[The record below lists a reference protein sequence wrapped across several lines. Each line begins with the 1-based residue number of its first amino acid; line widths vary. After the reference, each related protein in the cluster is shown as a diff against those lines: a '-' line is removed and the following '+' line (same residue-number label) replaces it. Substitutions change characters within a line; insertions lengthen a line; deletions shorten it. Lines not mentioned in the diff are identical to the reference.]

1 MKFTRS
7 CTLLALVVASL
18 SANAAQPIYEIFDM
32 GIVGADT
39 SSQGTRVSNNG
50 TATGRSLSS
59 NQASAFTLSGG
70 GITVGLPKL
79 TVPSR
84 TYHQG
89 NGINGFGD
97 VVGVAATTFFGSNRL
112 PVMWKGGLISQV
124 PMPAG
129 QTSGQAWDIT
139 DDGRIVGSINGGSL
153 ERAFYFDGTNS
164 NVITSTTPAGQYF
177 VTAYGISEN
186 GIVVGQGWDPAN
198 AAITVGMKYD
208 ASTGISDLI
217 PPVSGDNS
225 VINFDIS
232 GNGTFVTGTS
242 SINGGSGGKAFL
254 WSSATG
260 TVAVPIPSGSSSSIG
275 RGVNNN
281 CWTVGNSSSAFSV
294 PWVNDGFTTYK
305 LADVINNYATSG
317 WNLLTNT
324 SSSALGIN
332 DSGAI
337 SGTGVKNGLTR
348 GYVMRPKNVQ
358 ITCQLSV
365 DGLPNLPTL
374 PPELVSII
382 VRNRGGQT
390 NVIGRYPVHF
400 HQAGRVIFDT
410 TFVGDMTVVIK
421 GLSWLAKA
429 VDASPT
435 AAGPNNLSF
444 SIINGDCDGDNEVGP
459 GDFELVV
466 SKFGLD
472 SSTPDY
478 VKAADLDR
486 DGEIGPGDFEIVVGN
501 FGLAGD
507 EF

>member
-186 GIVVGQGWDPAN
+186 GIVVGQGWDPVN

-208 ASTGISDLI
+208 ANTVISDLV

-242 SINGGSGGKAFL
+242 SINGGSGGKAFI
-254 WSSATG
+254 WSEAAG

-281 CWTVGNSSSAFSV
+281 GWTVGNSSSAFSV

-348 GYVMRPKNVQ
+348 GYVMRPKNVP
-358 ITCQLSV
+358 ITGSIV
-365 DGLPNLPTL
+365 VVGGLPTYQG
-374 PPELVSII
+374 ESISVI
-382 VRNRGGQT
+382 LKNRGGQT
-390 NVIGRYPVHF
+390 NQLARYPNVALTASGEF
-400 HQAGRVIFDT
+400 SFNSNFIGL
-410 TFVGDMTVVIK
+410 MTITVK
-421 GLSWLAKA
+421 GESTLAKA
-429 VDASPT
+429 LGSDLS
-435 AAGPNNLSF
+435 AAGLQTNPYLL
-444 SIINGDCDGDNEVGP
+444 INGDGDGDNEVGP

-472 SSTPDY
+472 SSSSEY
-478 VKAADLDR
+478 VKAVDLDR
-486 DGEIGPGDFEIVVGN
+486 DGEIGPSDFEIVVGN